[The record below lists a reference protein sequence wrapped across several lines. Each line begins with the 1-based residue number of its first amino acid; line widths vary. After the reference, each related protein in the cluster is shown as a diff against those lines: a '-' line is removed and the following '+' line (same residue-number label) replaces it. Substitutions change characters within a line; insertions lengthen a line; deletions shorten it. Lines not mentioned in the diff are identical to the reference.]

1 MATIRESGFSGLIG
15 FLKSI
20 SAVPIW
26 FFVLLVSLPLGKHVW
41 MGNERE
47 KMNTK
52 DFINELID
60 VLELEEDDLVDENS
74 MLKEHYSSLGI
85 LSIIALC
92 DEQFSK
98 ELSSDELMSITTVKS
113 LMELIGIKHFER

>member
-1 MATIRESGFSGLIG
+1 
-15 FLKSI
+15 
-20 SAVPIW
+20 
-26 FFVLLVSLPLGKHVW
+26 
-41 MGNERE
+41 
-47 KMNTK
+47 MNTK

-60 VLELEEDDLVDENS
+60 VLELEEGDIVDENS
-74 MLKEHYSSLGI
+74 MLQEHYSSLGV

-113 LMELIGIKHFER
+113 LMKLIGMKHFEK